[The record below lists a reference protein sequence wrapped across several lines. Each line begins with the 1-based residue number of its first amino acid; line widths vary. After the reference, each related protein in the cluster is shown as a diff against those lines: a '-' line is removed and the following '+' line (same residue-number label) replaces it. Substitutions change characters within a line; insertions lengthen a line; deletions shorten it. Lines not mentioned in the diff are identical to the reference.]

1 MKYLR
6 VKNRNKKWLRTIGFL
21 LLVLFI
27 GLIGY
32 GFYIYNS
39 FTKAVDTAYE
49 PTEREKSEKR
59 GEKITL
65 EETEPFSVLMLG
77 VDEREGDK
85 GRSDTMIV
93 LTVNPNKSSIKMLSI
108 PRDTRTDIIG
118 HGTVDKINHAYAFGG
133 VDMSVASVENFLDI
147 PVDYYIKMN
156 MDGFADIVDAVRGIN
171 VKNDLS
177 FTQDTYHFNKGE
189 IHLDGQEALAYI
201 RMRKNDPSGD
211 FGRQKRQRQVIQGVI
226 DKGASIGSL
235 TRLDDI
241 FEAIGKNVKT
251 DIAFS
256 EMVEI
261 QQNYKQAS
269 KTIDQLSLEGS
280 GEYIGDIWYL
290 IVPEEEKLRVQT
302 ELKSH
307 LEVK

>member
-1 MKYLR
+1 MV
-6 VKNRNKKWLRTIGFL
+6 VKKRNKKWLRTIGIIV
-21 LLVLFI
+21 LVLFI

-32 GFYIYNS
+32 GFYVYSS
-39 FTKAVDTAYE
+39 FTNAVDTAYE
-49 PTEREKSEKR
+49 PTERDKSSKR
-59 GEKITL
+59 EEKIIL

-85 GRSDTMIV
+85 GRSDTMI
-93 LTVNPNKSSIKMLSI
+93 LLSVNPNKNSIKLLSI

-133 VDMSVASVENFLDI
+133 VEMSVASVENFLDI

-156 MDGFADIVDAVRGIN
+156 MEGFADIVDAVKGIN
-171 VKNDLS
+171 VVNDLN
-177 FTQDTYHFNKGE
+177 FTQGSFQFDKGE
-189 IHLDGQEALAYI
+189 IHLDGKEALAYI
-201 RMRKNDPSGD
+201 RMRKNDPNGD

-269 KTIDQLSLEGS
+269 NKIDQLSLEGS

-302 ELKSH
+302 ELKTH
-307 LEVK
+307 LELN

>member
-1 MKYLR
+1 LR
-6 VKNRNKKWLRTIGFL
+6 VKKRKTKWLRTIGIIL
-21 LLVLFI
+21 LILFI
-27 GLIGY
+27 GVIGY
-32 GFYIYNS
+32 GFYLYNS
-39 FTKAVDTAYE
+39 FTNAVDTTYE
-49 PTEREKSEKR
+49 PTERDKSEKR
-59 GEKITL
+59 EEKITL

-77 VDEREGDK
+77 VDERKGDK
-85 GRSDTMIV
+85 GRSDTMIL
-93 LTVNPNKSSIKMLSI
+93 LTVNPNKNSIKMLSI

-118 HGTVDKINHAYAFGG
+118 HGALDKINHAYAFGG
-133 VDMSVASVENFLDI
+133 VDMSVATVENFLDI

-156 MDGFADIVDAVRGIN
+156 MEGFADIVDAVKGIN
-171 VKNDLS
+171 LVNDLS
-177 FTQDTYHFNKGE
+177 FTQGSFQFNEGE
-189 IHLDGQEALAYI
+189 IHLDGKEALAYI
-201 RMRKNDPSGD
+201 RMRKNDPNGD

-226 DKGASIGSL
+226 NKGASIGSL

-290 IVPEEEKLRVQT
+290 IVPEEEKLRVQN

-307 LEVK
+307 LELN

>member
-1 MKYLR
+1 MV
-6 VKNRNKKWLRTIGFL
+6 VKKRNKKWLRTIGIIV
-21 LLVLFI
+21 LVLFI

-32 GFYIYNS
+32 GIYVYSS
-39 FTKAVDTAYE
+39 FTNAVDTAYE
-49 PTEREKSEKR
+49 PTERDKSSKR
-59 GEKITL
+59 EEKIIL

-85 GRSDTMIV
+85 GRSDTMI
-93 LTVNPNKSSIKMLSI
+93 LLSVNPNKNSIKLLSI

-133 VDMSVASVENFLDI
+133 VEMSVASVENFLDI

-156 MDGFADIVDAVRGIN
+156 MEGFADIVDAVKGIN
-171 VKNDLS
+171 VVNDLN
-177 FTQDTYHFNKGE
+177 FTQGSFQFDKGE
-189 IHLDGQEALAYI
+189 IHLDGKEALAYI
-201 RMRKNDPSGD
+201 RMRKNDPNGD

-269 KTIDQLSLEGS
+269 NKIDQLSLEGS

-302 ELKSH
+302 ELKTH
-307 LEVK
+307 LELN